1 MHALPLRARLV
12 RRAVVCRAR
21 STRRGCGCSPRQ
33 GAAQLNLGLDHLF
46 GPVRDMGHIAPVPL
60 GGCADNLNRMAL
72 PLFRNL
78 GSAGSFGVQLDRFD
92 LIGGADR
99 LRFPDASTIVVDRS

>member
-1 MHALPLRARLV
+1 
-12 RRAVVCRAR
+12 
-21 STRRGCGCSPRQ
+21 
-33 GAAQLNLGLDHLF
+33 
-46 GPVRDMGHIAPVPL
+46 MGHIAPVPF